1 MNSMIFLLFFVELDY
16 LDHEIYVN
24 SMITSPFLLEPI
36 SRIFREF
43 DYILPFLA
51 QSQFHEFSV
60 NSTFFLY
67 SSHTLWW
74 SEKFAITRTQC
85 GDFGNFPS
93 LQKFSSNWFTVKFFS
108 EKVNLTEFL
117 QNIVGEKFTNLH
129 TTLCPIT

>member
-1 MNSMIFLLFFVELDY
+1 MKFTWIQWSLPLFYYSQF
-16 LDHEIYVN
+16 HEFSVN
-24 SMITSPFLLEPI
+24 LMTYCIA
-36 SRIFREF
+36 
-43 DYILPFLA
+43 LPFLA

-117 QNIVGEKFTNLH
+117 QNIVGDKFANFH
-129 TTLCPIT
+129 TVGSKLLDFSHKNSVKLTFY